1 MVTARVRYASLS
13 HRRLPETHAIAIFV
27 WLALFYGCVFFLGG
41 GSPCTYS
48 VAGAILRSA
57 SILACHFL
65 VAGTAMWWFHE
76 LQ

>member
-41 GSPCTYS
+41 G
-48 VAGAILRSA
+48 VLARILWPA
-57 SILACHFL
+57 QYFEAP
-65 VAGTAMWWFHE
+65 
-76 LQ
+76 QY